1 MWRGEAKRMKNKLV
15 TLIGGGGFL
24 GRYVAQAL
32 MKSGARVRIAQRDP
46 RQAYFLRTQGGLG
59 QTQFAGVDMA
69 RPDTIRRAVE
79 GSDAVV
85 NLVGTFAVGQM
96 QALHVDG
103 ARAVAEAATQA
114 GLDALVHVSAIGAD
128 PAGPSRYAL
137 TKAQGEAA
145 VREAFPRAT
154 ILRPSVVFGQEDQ
167 FLNRF
172 ARMIETLP
180 VVPVLRGA
188 ARFQPV
194 YVGDVADAAVAA
206 LRSPDRFGAT
216 TFELGGPDVVTM
228 IGLQRWIAARIDR
241 KPWFLDLPDAAGA
254 ILSKLPGSP
263 IGADQWLMLQ
273 RDTVVTGDHGLAELG
288 IEPTTMAAVAPSYL
302 VRYHKAGRFG
312 VRAAIEA

>member
-1 MWRGEAKRMKNKLV
+1 MNNKLV

-32 MKSGARVRIAQRDP
+32 MKAGARVRIAQRDP

-59 QTQFAGVDMA
+59 QTQFAGADMA
-69 RPDTIRRAVE
+69 RPDTILRAIQ

-114 GLDALVHVSAIGAD
+114 GLDAVVHISAIGAD
-128 PAGPSRYAL
+128 PDGASRYGV

-145 VREAFPRAT
+145 VRAAFPAAT
-154 ILRPSVVFGQEDQ
+154 ILRPSVVFGREDQ

-172 ARMIETLP
+172 ARMIELSP
-180 VVPVLRGA
+180 VVPVLRPA

-194 YVGDVADAAVAA
+194 YVADVAEATVAA
-206 LRSPDRFGAT
+206 LSSPDRFGGT
-216 TFELGGPDVVTM
+216 TYELGGPDVVTM
-228 IGLQRWIAARIDR
+228 IGLQRWIAAETGRGPR
-241 KPWFLDLPDAAGA
+241 FLELPDVVGA
-254 ILSKLPGSP
+254 LLSKLPGSP

-273 RDTVVTGDHGLAELG
+273 RDTVVTGEHGFADLG
-288 IEPTTMAAVAPSYL
+288 IKPTAMAAVAPSYL
-302 VRYHKAGRFG
+302 VQYHKAGRFG

>member
-1 MWRGEAKRMKNKLV
+1 MKNKLV

-32 MKSGARVRIAQRDP
+32 MRGGARVRIAQRDP

-59 QTQFAGVDMA
+59 QTQFAGVDA
-69 RPDTIRRAVE
+69 GRPDTILRAVQ

-85 NLVGTFAVGQM
+85 NLVGTFATGSM
-96 QALHVDG
+96 QALHVEG
-103 ARAVAEAATQA
+103 ARAVARAAAQV
-114 GLDALVHVSAIGAD
+114 GVDALVHISAIGAD
-128 PAGPSRYAL
+128 PAGPSVYAR
-137 TKAQGEAA
+137 TKADGEAA
-145 VREAFPRAT
+145 VYDAFPRAT
-154 ILRPSVVFGQEDQ
+154 ILRPSVVFGPEDQ

-180 VVPVLRGA
+180 VVPVLRGP

-194 YVGDVADAAVAA
+194 YVADVAEAVLAA
-206 LRSPDRFGAT
+206 LSSPDRFGGT

-228 IGLQRWIAARIDR
+228 IGLQRWIAAQIDR
-241 KPWFLDLPDAAGA
+241 KPRFLELPDIAGSLIA
-254 ILSKLPGSP
+254 SLPGSP
-263 IGADQWLMLQ
+263 IGRDQWLMLQ
-273 RDTVVTGDHGLAELG
+273 RDTVATGSHGLDELG
-288 IEPTTMAAVAPSYL
+288 VAPTAMAAVAPGWL